1 MPVFNDKKFLSQA
14 LDSLISQ
21 TYTNFELI
29 ISDDFS
35 SDGSEMICREYANK
49 DNRIRYIRQVSNIGI
64 SKNMMFLLK
73 EAKGDYFMWAANDD
87 IWDKTFI
94 EKLLMKLE
102 YNKKAIVAFCSYTFI
117 DENNSI
123 IDENIIIKEKY
134 QAFSA
139 YLRLKCLIKKMS
151 DGFGYGLF
159 RRTLMAD
166 VKFPTWWSVNRK
178 SAYNNIYP
186 TLFFYLSRGEYE
198 FYEDEILWYNRL
210 KSKENIK
217 HSIPYKNNFYKAYFA
232 FVLRRFN
239 LAIVSIINVYKG
251 SKNLILTF
259 RIMPYML
266 FSLFF
271 FRSFYNIAK
280 KRKKYKEEGNE
291 IFI

>member
-14 LDSLISQ
+14 LESLISQ

-35 SDGSEMICREYANK
+35 TDGSEMICREYANK
-49 DNRIRYIRQVSNIGI
+49 DTRIRYIRQVSNIGI

-102 YNKKAIVAFCSYTFI
+102 YNKKAVVAFCPYTFI

-123 IDENIIIKEKY
+123 INENIIIEEKY
-134 QAFSA
+134 QGFSA
-139 YLRLKCLIKKMS
+139 FIRLKCLIKKMS

-159 RRTLMAD
+159 RRVLMND
-166 VKFPTWWSVNRK
+166 VKFPTWWSVNK
-178 SAYNNIYP
+178 KTAYNNIYP

-198 FYEDEILWYNRL
+198 FYDEEILWYNRI

-217 HSIPYKNNFYKAYFA
+217 HSIPYRNNFYKAYFA

-239 LAIVSIINVYKG
+239 LAVVSIINVYKG

-266 FSLFF
+266 FSIFF
-271 FRSFYNIAK
+271 FRSFYNLTK
-280 KRKKYKEEGNE
+280 KRQKFKDEGNE